1 MYILCSDLESVLLPE
16 LWVEVA
22 KQTKIEDLKLTTR
35 DIADMDLLMQKRIS
49 ALRENGVSFNDLQ
62 EIVSKSEPLE
72 GAVDFLRWARKKLPV
87 IILSDAFWEFV
98 SPIAHKMD
106 YPTVFCNFL
115 EVDEEGFIS
124 GYKLRED
131 GKRRTV
137 EALQQSGMKVIAM
150 GDSYNDVRMIQK
162 AEKGIFFNAS
172 DKIKKEF
179 PSVQATSDYEKLKN
193 IILETV
199 K

>member
-1 MYILCSDLESVLLPE
+1 
-16 LWVEVA
+16 
-22 KQTKIEDLKLTTR
+22 
-35 DIADMDLLMQKRIS
+35 
-49 ALRENGVSFNDLQ
+49 
-62 EIVSKSEPLE
+62 
-72 GAVDFLRWARKKLPV
+72 
-87 IILSDAFWEFV
+87 
-98 SPIAHKMD
+98 
-106 YPTVFCNFL
+106 
-115 EVDEEGFIS
+115 
-124 GYKLRED
+124 
-131 GKRRTV
+131 
-137 EALQQSGMKVIAM
+137 VIAM